1 MSIAK
6 FPLGGEPIQPQP
18 GRAQGASAWRRR
30 RMAPMGLCGGPPAVL
45 WLGFLIVFWLAGA
58 ETALG
63 QVAATARNA
72 YTPMGQ
78 RLTSAMV
85 RDEVERRLSLNP
97 KNEASLWNTGY
108 DFFRNYPHNQD
119 TALAIKDGFLRAWR
133 QNSDPQQRV
142 LLMKAAVYW
151 EKIHDYGIKNVPVGI
166 DHNNRQKTYYGD
178 TSKFSTLGMR
188 KSGGSHQSF
197 NNRDW
202 PGRNIGRRQPY
213 KGRPDNPYPGK
224 YYPGVYPP

>member
-1 MSIAK
+1 MSIANFLNK
-6 FPLGGEPIQPQP
+6 C
-18 GRAQGASAWRRR
+18 GASLTAL
-30 RMAPMGLCGGPPAVL
+30 GLGLLIIWLVPAT
-45 WLGFLIVFWLAGA
+45 A
-58 ETALG
+58 ALG
-63 QVAATARNA
+63 QVAASARNA

-85 RDEVERRLSLNP
+85 RDELNRRLQLNP

-108 DFFRNYPHNQD
+108 DFFRNFPKNQD
-119 TALAIKDGFLRAWR
+119 TAQAIKDGFLGARR
-133 QNSDPQQRV
+133 QNTDPQQRQI
-142 LLMKAAVYW
+142 LLKAAIYW
-151 EKIHDYGIKNVPVGI
+151 EKIHDYGIQNVPVGI
-166 DHNNRQKTYYGD
+166 DNNTRDKTYYGD

-188 KSGGSHQSF
+188 KSGSSHKAF
-197 NNRDW
+197 NNYDW